1 MNVLIIGRGGRE
13 HAIAWKIA
21 QSNKVNKV
29 FVAPG
34 NAGTN
39 LENKTTNIDINPNNI
54 TELVNFAKT
63 NNIDL
68 TIVGPEAPLVAGIV
82 DIFRENNLNI
92 LGPDKNAAKIE
103 GSKAFCKNILKQAG
117 VPTAAYQEFTN
128 KDEALDYIKNKA
140 APYVIKADGLASG
153 KGVFIAKSFNEAQ
166 TVICDLLSGKAF
178 GDSGKKI
185 IIEEFLTGQEASFI
199 ALISNN
205 IIIPLVS
212 SQDHKA
218 RDNKD
223 QGPNTGGMG
232 AYSPAPII
240 TSELN
245 EQILQKIIQPTIN
258 YLANNGI
265 NYSGF
270 LYAGLMIDD
279 NNNIN
284 VLEYNCRLGD
294 PETQVILPRL
304 EADFF
309 DLCYK
314 AATNC
319 LDKNYKL
326 KWSDQAAITVV
337 LASRDYPNTPVIDE
351 IIIGLENIDQ
361 KYNYIINSND
371 SPNISEVIPAIRNTP
386 YTPKDFC
393 KVFHAATAYDEQN
406 NIKTNGGRV
415 LAVTALA
422 SDLEQAHYLAY
433 GNIKNIFWPSIFYR
447 TDIGAKALS

>member
-178 GDSGKKI
+178 GDSGKK
-185 IIEEFLTGQEASFI
+185 
-199 ALISNN
+199 
-205 IIIPLVS
+205 
-212 SQDHKA
+212 
-218 RDNKD
+218 
-223 QGPNTGGMG
+223 
-232 AYSPAPII
+232 
-240 TSELN
+240 
-245 EQILQKIIQPTIN
+245 
-258 YLANNGI
+258 
-265 NYSGF
+265 
-270 LYAGLMIDD
+270 
-279 NNNIN
+279 
-284 VLEYNCRLGD
+284 
-294 PETQVILPRL
+294 
-304 EADFF
+304 
-309 DLCYK
+309 
-314 AATNC
+314 
-319 LDKNYKL
+319 
-326 KWSDQAAITVV
+326 
-337 LASRDYPNTPVIDE
+337 
-351 IIIGLENIDQ
+351 
-361 KYNYIINSND
+361 
-371 SPNISEVIPAIRNTP
+371 
-386 YTPKDFC
+386 
-393 KVFHAATAYDEQN
+393 
-406 NIKTNGGRV
+406 
-415 LAVTALA
+415 
-422 SDLEQAHYLAY
+422 
-433 GNIKNIFWPSIFYR
+433 
-447 TDIGAKALS
+447 